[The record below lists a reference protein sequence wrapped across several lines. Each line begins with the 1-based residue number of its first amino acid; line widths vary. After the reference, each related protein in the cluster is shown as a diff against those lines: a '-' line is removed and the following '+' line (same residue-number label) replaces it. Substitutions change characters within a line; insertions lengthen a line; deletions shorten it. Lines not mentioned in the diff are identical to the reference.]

1 MEKFAQLQGQDKELQ
16 WCRKVQGQKTEETK
30 KLKCWRSRTEATIL
44 DSVLSSVW
52 DKIDPEEGFR
62 KLLQEHSKIEGD
74 FPDIDQIY
82 RSRFASKNELPWDIL
97 VRFIHKN
104 IQKILSGT
112 KWEEPALSVH
122 KTEIQTFQDLLHT
135 LLKRIW
141 FP

>member
-16 WCRKVQGQKTEETK
+16 WCWKVQDQKTEETK

-44 DSVLSSVW
+44 

-82 RSRFASKNELPWDIL
+82 RSRFASKNELP
-97 VRFIHKN
+97 
-104 IQKILSGT
+104 
-112 KWEEPALSVH
+112 
-122 KTEIQTFQDLLHT
+122 
-135 LLKRIW
+135 
-141 FP
+141 